1 MNIEEKKVIQE
12 NSLELLEFNK
22 LLNLISDF
30 AGSNASRKSVLDIH
44 PLGNKT
50 DIERRLMQIYEIRKI
65 YHEGSPLRLSPFSDI
80 SDLFLKIRPE
90 GAILDSHELS
100 EFTPVLSIA
109 SVISLQISERDDIPF
124 LKELTSHLT
133 GFPDIL
139 GTLKKSIDSEG
150 NILDSA
156 SFMLSDLRTR
166 IRRLEGRIRKK
177 LEEIVRDEKV
187 SVFLQDDFVTT
198 RSGRWVIPVRMDSKG
213 MIPGV
218 VHDVSK
224 SGETAFIE
232 PLNIIN
238 LANELENLTAEQKAE
253 EIRILRNI
261 CSKIRNV
268 IDDICT
274 EYKTI
279 VYLDVLNCI
288 AKFADLLKM
297 ETPQI
302 NDSDI
307 INLVRA
313 RHPILQLTF
322 RKMGITQQVVPLDVQ
337 MGSNNNTV
345 MVITGPNAGGKTI
358 TIKTIGLLV
367 LMALSGMPIPAD
379 SSSNL
384 PLIQNLLVDIGDE
397 QSIESN
403 LSTFSAH
410 ISNISGILKKADSK
424 TLILI
429 DELGTGTDP
438 DEGAALACAILKEIR
453 KSEALVFATTHL
465 ADIKGFVH
473 RTDGMINASMEFDH
487 KTLNPLYRLRAGEP
501 GQSHTLEIARR
512 YGLPDGI
519 INSAKGMLGSIKVEF
534 DNMIA
539 DLNKKRLQYENSL
552 NELRKQQSEIEEK
565 NKLLKQMLS
574 EAKSRQ
580 KEILANTYK
589 ESSDII
595 SDIKRQMYT
604 LLDELKKKGKSK
616 AGETIKQVEAK
627 QEFVTEKLKEYDVDD
642 KGIPAID
649 EIKNGDVI
657 FVRSLG
663 YDAPVIEVNR
673 KNNRLKVMAG
683 NIEFEVPLSDIGF
696 KRGKS
701 VPLKKGIIQTEKIEE
716 TVSTKINLVGL
727 RVDEA
732 LSGLEHFLNH
742 AALAELREATI
753 IHGIGKG
760 LLMKAVHEH
769 LNGHP
774 LVKHFRSGTQEEGG
788 NCVTI
793 VTLA

>member
-1 MNIEEKKVIQE
+1 MIPE

-22 LLNLISDF
+22 LLKLISDF
-30 AGSNASRKSVLDIH
+30 ASSDASRKSVLDIH
-44 PLGNKT
+44 PLSNKV
-50 DIERRLMQIYEIRKI
+50 DIERRLMQIYEIRKMS
-65 YHEGSPLRLSPFSDI
+65 HEGSPLMLSPFSDI
-80 SDLFLKIRPE
+80 SDLLLKIRPE
-90 GAILDSHELS
+90 GAILDSRELS

-109 SVISLQISERDDIPF
+109 SAISLQLRDRNDVPF
-124 LKELTSHLT
+124 LKELTGHLT

-139 GTLKKSIDSEG
+139 SILKKSIDSEG

-166 IRRLEGRIRKK
+166 IRKLEGRIRKK
-177 LEEIVRDEKV
+177 LEEIVRDERV
-187 SVFLQDDFVTT
+187 SIFLQDDFVTT

-238 LANELENLTAEQKAE
+238 LANELEDLVAEQKAE
-253 EIRILRNI
+253 EIRILRDI

-268 IDDICT
+268 IDEIED

-288 AKFADLLKM
+288 VKFAELLKM

-313 RHPILQLTF
+313 RHPLLELTLQKT
-322 RKMGITQQVVPLDVQ
+322 GSIQQVVPLDVQ
-337 MGSNNNTV
+337 IGGNSNTV

-358 TIKTIGLLV
+358 AIKTIGLLI

-379 SSSNL
+379 SSSGL
-384 PLIQNLLVDIGDE
+384 PLFQNLLVDIGDE

-410 ISNISGILKKADSK
+410 ISNISEILKKVDSK
-424 TLILI
+424 TLVLI

-438 DEGAALACAILKEIR
+438 DEGAALSCAILKDMR
-453 KSEALVFATTHL
+453 KSGALVFATTHL
-465 ADIKGFVH
+465 SEIKGFVH
-473 RTDGMINASMEFDH
+473 RTDGMVNASMDFDH
-487 KTLNPLYRLRAGEP
+487 KTLNPLYRLRVGEP
-501 GQSHTLEIARR
+501 GQSHALEIARK
-512 YGLPDGI
+512 YGLPDSI
-519 INSAKGMLGSIKVEF
+519 INSAKGMLGSIKIEF

-552 NELRKQQSEIEEK
+552 NELQKQQSEIEEK
-565 NKLLKQMLS
+565 NKLLIQMFS
-574 EAKSRQ
+574 EAKSKQ
-580 KEILANTYK
+580 KEILANAYK

-595 SDIKRQMYT
+595 SDIKRHMYT

-616 AGETIKQVEAK
+616 GREIIKQVEVK
-627 QEFVTEKLKEYDVDD
+627 QEFVIEKLREYDSDD
-642 KGIPAID
+642 TGTPSID

-673 KNNRLKVMAG
+673 KNNRLKVMARKM
-683 NIEFEVPLSDIGF
+683 EVEVPLSDIGF
-696 KRGKS
+696 KKGKS
-701 VPLKKGIIQTEKIEE
+701 LPVTEAPVQTDKTEE
-716 TVSTKINLVGL
+716 TISSRINLAGL

-732 LSGLEHFLNH
+732 ISRLEHFLNH
-742 AALAELREATI
+742 ASLAELREVTI

-769 LNGHP
+769 LKGHP
-774 LVKHFRSGTQEEGG
+774 LIKHFRSGTQEEGG
-788 NCVTI
+788 NGVT
-793 VTLA
+793 VVKLA